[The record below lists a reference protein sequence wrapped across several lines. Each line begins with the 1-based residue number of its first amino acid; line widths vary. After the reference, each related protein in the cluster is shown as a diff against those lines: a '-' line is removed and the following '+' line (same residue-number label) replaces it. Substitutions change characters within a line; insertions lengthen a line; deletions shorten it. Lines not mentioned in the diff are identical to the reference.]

1 MKNNTFSLPYLD
13 PYLAIYGDLTTR
25 IIGIIGT
32 FLFLFFYPYLL
43 FTGLE
48 S

>member
-1 MKNNTFSLPYLD
+1 MKNNTFSLPYL
-13 PYLAIYGDLTTR
+13 AIYGVLTTR

-32 FLFLFFYPYLL
+32 FLFLFFCHSLH
-43 FTGLE
+43 FISLE

>member
-1 MKNNTFSLPYLD
+1 MKNNTFSLPYL
-13 PYLAIYGDLTTR
+13 AIYGVPTTR
-25 IIGIIGT
+25 IIGTIGT
-32 FLFLFFYPYLL
+32 FLFIFFSHYLL